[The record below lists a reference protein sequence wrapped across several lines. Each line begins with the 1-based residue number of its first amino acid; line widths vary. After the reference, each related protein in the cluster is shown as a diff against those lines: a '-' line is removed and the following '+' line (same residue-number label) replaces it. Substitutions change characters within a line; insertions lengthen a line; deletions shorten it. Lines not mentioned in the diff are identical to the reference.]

1 LAAILEADRR
11 LFYSVAHVGMKTNKI
26 FLIGYLLA
34 ILFQFGCSE
43 KATKEEML
51 RGMPADNRRAL
62 ESMDSTPMVASGIDR
77 PLMLPA
83 DSVSLLDSDKVIGVV
98 VEGAP
103 RAYPLK
109 RMSSL
114 LEHVV
119 NDHVVDR
126 NGKSKAFT
134 VTYCNVTECIRV
146 LHSTSDGAV
155 ATLGIGTLGLV
166 EGQLALFRG
175 TQTFKQDESIVG
187 LLDMEYEVTSWSGWK
202 LRFPE
207 TLVYVGPA
215 SQVSK
220 STGVSP

>member
-1 LAAILEADRR
+1 
-11 LFYSVAHVGMKTNKI
+11 MNTNK
-26 FLIGYLLA
+26 FFSIGYLLA

-51 RGMPADNRRAL
+51 KGMPAGNRRAL
-62 ESMDSTPMVASGIDR
+62 ESMDSTPMVTSGIDR

-83 DSVSLLDSDKVIGVV
+83 DSVALLDSDKVIGIV
-98 VEGAP
+98 VEGLP

-119 NDHVVDR
+119 NDHVVDK

-146 LHSTSDGAV
+146 LHSISDGAV
-155 ATLGIGTLGLV
+155 ASLGIGTLGLV

-175 TQTFKQDESIVG
+175 AQTFKQDESIAG

-202 LRFPE
+202 RRFPE

-220 STGVSP
+220 STGVNP

>member
-1 LAAILEADRR
+1 
-11 LFYSVAHVGMKTNKI
+11 MNTNK
-26 FLIGYLLA
+26 FLSVGYLLA
-34 ILFQFGCSE
+34 ILFQFGCSD

-51 RGMPADNRRAL
+51 KGMPADARRAL
-62 ESMDSTPMVASGIDR
+62 ESMDSTPMVASGVDR

-83 DSVSLLDSDKVIGVV
+83 DSVALLDSDKVIGIV
-98 VEGAP
+98 VEGLP

-119 NDHVVDR
+119 NDHVIDR

-187 LLDMEYEVTSWSGWK
+187 LLDMEYEITSWSGWK
-202 LRFPE
+202 RRFPE
-207 TLVYVGPA
+207 TLVYVGPT
-215 SQVSK
+215 SQASK
-220 STGVSP
+220 STGASP

>member
-1 LAAILEADRR
+1 
-11 LFYSVAHVGMKTNKI
+11 MKTNK
-26 FLIGYLLA
+26 FFSVGYLLA

-51 RGMPADNRRAL
+51 RGMPAGNRRAL

-98 VEGAP
+98 VEGVP

-187 LLDMEYEVTSWSGWK
+187 LLDMEYELTSWSDWRR
-202 LRFPE
+202 RFPE

-220 STGVSP
+220 SNGVSP

>member
-1 LAAILEADRR
+1 
-11 LFYSVAHVGMKTNKI
+11 MNTNK
-26 FLIGYLLA
+26 FLSVGYLLA
-34 ILFQFGCSE
+34 ILFQFGCSD

-51 RGMPADNRRAL
+51 KGMPADARRAL
-62 ESMDSTPMVASGIDR
+62 ESMDSTPMVASGVDR

-83 DSVSLLDSDKVIGVV
+83 DSVALLDSDKVIGIV
-98 VEGAP
+98 VEGLP

-119 NDHVVDR
+119 NDHVIDR

-155 ATLGIGTLGLV
+155 ATLRIGTLGLV

-187 LLDMEYEVTSWSGWK
+187 LLDMEYEITSWSGWK
-202 LRFPE
+202 RRFPE
-207 TLVYVGPA
+207 TLVYVGPT
-215 SQVSK
+215 SQASK
-220 STGVSP
+220 STGASP

>member
-1 LAAILEADRR
+1 
-11 LFYSVAHVGMKTNKI
+11 MNTNK
-26 FLIGYLLA
+26 FFSIGYLLA

-51 RGMPADNRRAL
+51 KGMPADTRRAL
-62 ESMDSTPMVASGIDR
+62 ESMNSTPMVASGVNR

-83 DSVSLLDSDKVIGVV
+83 DSVALLDSDKVIGIV
-98 VEGAP
+98 VEGLP

-119 NDHVVDR
+119 NDHVVDK

-146 LHSTSDGAV
+146 LHSISDGAV
-155 ATLGIGTLGLV
+155 ASLGIGTLGLV

-175 TQTFKQDESIVG
+175 AQTFKQDESIAG

-202 LRFPE
+202 RRFPE

-220 STGVSP
+220 STGVNP

>member
-1 LAAILEADRR
+1 
-11 LFYSVAHVGMKTNKI
+11 MNTNKFFSI
-26 FLIGYLLA
+26 VYLLA
-34 ILFQFGCSE
+34 ILFQLGCSK

-51 RGMPADNRRAL
+51 QGMPAGNRRAL

-83 DSVSLLDSDKVIGVV
+83 DSVALLDSDKVIGVV
-98 VEGAP
+98 VEGTP
-103 RAYPLK
+103 RAYPLR

-175 TQTFKQDESIVG
+175 TQTFKQDESIAG
-187 LLDMEYEVTSWSGWK
+187 LSDMEYEVTLWSGWK
-202 LRFPE
+202 RKFPE
-207 TLVYVGPA
+207 TLVYVGPT

-220 STGVSP
+220 STGASP

>member
-1 LAAILEADRR
+1 
-11 LFYSVAHVGMKTNKI
+11 MKTNK
-26 FLIGYLLA
+26 FFSIGYLLA

-51 RGMPADNRRAL
+51 RGMPAGNRRAL

-119 NDHVVDR
+119 NDHVVDQY
-126 NGKSKAFT
+126 GKSKAFT

-202 LRFPE
+202 RRFPE
-207 TLVYVGPA
+207 TLVYVGPE

-220 STGVSP
+220 PTGVSP